1 MKSLGRKI
9 NYCWRLFAT
18 GLAFSTFGLS
28 GLLMGLTYIPIVLLV
43 VRDKARSKNI
53 IRNSVSFCFRMFF
66 YYMHYLGLLKFET
79 INLAALREERSVLL
93 IANHP
98 TLIDV
103 VAIIGFC
110 PNPCCIVKEALW
122 ENVFMHRVIE
132 AAGFIPNSEPEALL
146 ARAKQAIKEGDVL
159 VLFPEGTR
167 TKPGEKPVFQRGAA
181 HVALSLGCP
190 VRCIRITCEPLT
202 LSKGI
207 PWYRIPPQ
215 RVNFTMKVEDR
226 IYPERIVAPEARRP
240 LAARQLTRAFY
251 NHYCS

>member
-1 MKSLGRKI
+1 
-9 NYCWRLFAT
+9 
-18 GLAFSTFGLS
+18 
-28 GLLMGLTYIPIVLLV
+28 MGLVYIPIVIFL
-43 VRDKARSKNI
+43 VRDKARAKDI
-53 IRNSVSFCFRMFF
+53 IRKSVRFCFRIFI
-66 YYMHYLGLLKFET
+66 YYIHFLGL
-79 INLAALREERSVLL
+79 INFQAKNLSELTSERSVLL

-122 ENVFMHRVIE
+122 ENVYMHRVIE
-132 AAGFIPNSEPEALL
+132 AAGFIPNSEPEVLL
-146 ARAKQAIKEGDVL
+146 ERAQKAINEGDVL

-181 HVALSLGCP
+181 HVALSLKCP
-190 VRCIRITCEPLT
+190 VRCVRIECEPPT

-207 PWYRIPPQ
+207 PWYRIPSQ
-215 RVNFTMKVEDR
+215 RVNFTMTVEDR
-226 IYPERIVAPEARRP
+226 IYPERLIGSEDRRP
-240 LAARQLTRAFY
+240 LAARKLTRVFH